1 MYAKA
6 PAKRESQK
14 RVGGTKEDAPRRTR
28 FDRGS
33 TPAFG
38 WAYSRMCVRGIEGSV
53 VCGRGAQRSG
63 GWGRGGQTVEEGE
76 REGGE
81 EKKEGEK
88 RGPFQ

>member
-1 MYAKA
+1 
-6 PAKRESQK
+6 
-14 RVGGTKEDAPRRTR
+14 
-28 FDRGS
+28 
-33 TPAFG
+33 
-38 WAYSRMCVRGIEGSV
+38 MCVRGIEGS